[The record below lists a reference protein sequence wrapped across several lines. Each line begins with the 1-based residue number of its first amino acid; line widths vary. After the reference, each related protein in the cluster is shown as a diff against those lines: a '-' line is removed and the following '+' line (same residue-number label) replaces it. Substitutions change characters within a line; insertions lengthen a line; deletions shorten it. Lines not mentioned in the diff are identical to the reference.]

1 MKDSVHASPEQTA
14 YADVLFYGCWLGL
27 VIMLVTYLLYVS
39 GLLSPHVPLAEMPQY
54 WSRPVAHY
62 LEVAHVPTGWGW
74 LSLLG
79 RGDFLNFA
87 GIVLLAGLSIICYL
101 RVIPSLFRKKD
112 TIMGVIAVTEVL
124 VLLLAASG
132 IVGGGAH

>member
-1 MKDSVHASPEQTA
+1 MKDSVHASSEQTA

-27 VIMLVTYLLYVS
+27 VIMLITYLLYVS
-39 GLLSPHVPLAEMPQY
+39 GLLSPYVPLTEMPLH
-54 WSRPVAHY
+54 WCRPAAEY
-62 LEVAHVPTGWGW
+62 LKSARVPTGWNW
-74 LSLLG
+74 LPLLG
-79 RGDFLNFA
+79 RGDFLNFL

-112 TIMGVIAVTEVL
+112 TAIGAIALAEVI